1 MTLELALD
9 RYSAWQTTAP
19 LLNRPVVIQELSPG
33 SAHRVVR
40 VRGESPD
47 GHRDFAVRF
56 PAAKVLRIAPPFIE
70 ELAILRRAAT
80 AALAPRVVYA
90 SPPHEL
96 LVMEFIVGDS
106 LVSASQLGTLM
117 RKIHSLSAE
126 GPTLNLWERLG
137 FYAQVAEERGVRPH
151 QLIDP
156 NAAEIIAGIEQ
167 LHQEPAVLCHND
179 LGPGN
184 VLAISE
190 QTQTAEGREMSRE
203 KSQGGTIA
211 IDWEYAAVG
220 SPYFDVAA
228 ACASW
233 PHLSEETILFTA
245 LGSSYNEQC
254 WRAAKLIYRAIEW
267 NWYQSTGAPK
277 PDHVAHTHIDA
288 LLGART

>member
-40 VRGESPD
+40 VRGESHD
-47 GHRDFAVRF
+47 GYRDFAVRF
-56 PAAKVLRIAPPFIE
+56 PAAKVLRMAPPFIE

-80 AALAPRVVYA
+80 AALAPQVVYA

-117 RKIHSLSAE
+117 RKIHTLPAE
-126 GPTLNLWERLG
+126 GPTLNLEERLG
-137 FYAQVAEERGVRPH
+137 FYAQVAQERGVPPN
-151 QLIDP
+151 QLIDT
-156 NAAEIIAGIEQ
+156 NAAEIVACIKQ
-167 LHQEPAVLCHND
+167 LRWEPAVLCHND

-190 QTQTAEGREMSRE
+190 QTQTAEGPEGPE
-203 KSQGGTIA
+203 KSEGRTVA

-277 PDHVAHTHIDA
+277 PDHVALPHIDA
-288 LLGART
+288 FLGART

>member
-1 MTLELALD
+1 MTLEWALD

-19 LLNRPVVIQELSPG
+19 LLNRPVVIQELSRG
-33 SAHRVVR
+33 CAHRVVR

-80 AALAPRVVYA
+80 AALAPQVVYA

-117 RKIHSLSAE
+117 RKIHSLPAE
-126 GPTLNLWERLG
+126 GPTLNLGERLG
-137 FYAQVAEERGVRPH
+137 FYAQIAQQRGVRPH

-156 NAAEIIAGIEQ
+156 NAAEIVAGIEQ

-184 VLAISE
+184 VLTISE
-190 QTQTAEGREMSRE
+190 QTQTPEDPEKSEGR
-203 KSQGGTIA
+203 TIA

-220 SPYFDVAA
+220 SPYFDAAA

-233 PHLSEETILFTA
+233 PHLSEETILLTA
-245 LGSSYNEQC
+245 LGSSYNEKR
-254 WRAAKLIYRAIEW
+254 WRAAKLIYWAIEW

-277 PDHVAHTHIDA
+277 PDHVVHTHIDA